1 MFPPPLLQCIC
12 NSGRVFIPMK
22 SNGIPF
28 YYDFYT
34 LFLFSPIQ
42 TLRKTGPE
50 IGSLSYVLTIT
61 TDLALIQYFLT

>member
-1 MFPPPLLQCIC
+1 
-12 NSGRVFIPMK
+12 MK